1 MNDIDIVSKFYNKKF
16 VLENY
21 GIDNQSLVKNTF
33 FKSPIILSTL
43 HLKLVLR
50 NPYFNLS
57 FYKENNP
64 DVKGWGL
71 NRIIKHYIKFG
82 LKEGRIVSKKHA
94 ALVVKNESFD
104 ILFYKNYYEDIRHLK
119 INDVIS
125 HYITEGKYQKR
136 LINLKE
142 LEENNLLKIE
152 YQFDQNYFDKFNSS
166 EKIYYRFEEIIIINK
181 KYKEFDFVIE
191 NYSKKYESDSALMM
205 DKIYNHGPFR
215 VLSNKEDI
223 LEYRKQF
230 EKKYVIYNKN
240 SFYELYPDFDLDYYK
255 SKYFNKSTLSDIE
268 IFHHYHFIG
277 SKHRYTFSNKILIV
291 MYCPPFDVECG
302 GIVVM
307 HNFIKLMN
315 DLNHPNINAKLF
327 MVNNLTY
334 YNQFSTDFAK
344 FSDITDNSIV
354 IYPEIVSGN
363 PLGAKN
369 VMRWVLLNLG
379 IEMPIDH
386 YLNWSKDDMV
396 YIWDV
401 QNKGNPFIKQLSV
414 PWLNP
419 IFQNKNKNG
428 SRIKTCFLVKKARLY
443 PGFNEKYY
451 IHDKRSVNLEEL
463 NLDEKIQVFNECK
476 YFFCY
481 DMHTAY
487 VPFSIL
493 CGCIPIMYPY
503 KNFTKESWLKGT
515 MLYNNGKLYT
525 KGIAWGASK
534 NELQCACN
542 TLNDACKD
550 IKNLYKSYDDKVLL
564 FMKDLENFFNENKF
578 DNSVFNV
585 FCNNEKIG
593 EHEHEAQIEY
603 NDIYTSINEFD
614 S

>member
-21 GIDNQSLVKNTF
+21 GIDNQSQVKNTF
-33 FKSPIILSTL
+33 FESPIILSNL

-57 FYKENNP
+57 FYKDNTP
-64 DVKGWGL
+64 DVKGWSL

-82 LKEGRIVSKKHA
+82 LKEERIVSKKHA
-94 ALVVKNESFD
+94 ALLVKNESFD

-142 LEENNLLKIE
+142 LEENNLLKME

-268 IFHHYHFIG
+268 IFHHYHCIG
-277 SKHRYTFSNKILIV
+277 SKERYTLSNKKLIV

-307 HNFIKLMN
+307 HNFIKLIN
-315 DLNHPNINAKLF
+315 DLN
-327 MVNNLTY
+327 
-334 YNQFSTDFAK
+334 
-344 FSDITDNSIV
+344 
-354 IYPEIVSGN
+354 
-363 PLGAKN
+363 
-369 VMRWVLLNLG
+369 
-379 IEMPIDH
+379 
-386 YLNWSKDDMV
+386 
-396 YIWDV
+396 
-401 QNKGNPFIKQLSV
+401 
-414 PWLNP
+414 
-419 IFQNKNKNG
+419 
-428 SRIKTCFLVKKARLY
+428 
-443 PGFNEKYY
+443 
-451 IHDKRSVNLEEL
+451 
-463 NLDEKIQVFNECK
+463 
-476 YFFCY
+476 
-481 DMHTAY
+481 
-487 VPFSIL
+487 
-493 CGCIPIMYPY
+493 
-503 KNFTKESWLKGT
+503 
-515 MLYNNGKLYT
+515 
-525 KGIAWGASK
+525 
-534 NELQCACN
+534 
-542 TLNDACKD
+542 
-550 IKNLYKSYDDKVLL
+550 NLYL
-564 FMKDLENFFNENKF
+564 
-578 DNSVFNV
+578 
-585 FCNNEKIG
+585 
-593 EHEHEAQIEY
+593 
-603 NDIYTSINEFD
+603 
-614 S
+614 